1 MALIIAQALKNKETN
16 GLSPNSE
23 NKNQAESMSP
33 DLRPDSK
40 ESGAIQV
47 LQNSNELPPAPG
59 MNCNYLIKHVFH
71 CIRIEV

>member
-23 NKNQAESMSP
+23 IKNHAESMSP
-33 DLRPDSK
+33 DLRPESK
-40 ESGAIQV
+40 DSGAIQV

-59 MNCNYLIKHVFH
+59 MNCTYLIKHVFH
-71 CIRIEV
+71 SKMT